1 MVTPP
6 FLPSTSAVAFLALS
20 AAAPVL
26 LGAAS
31 MAEQQQAE
39 IVQTLQRV
47 NAAETERESAVRHV
61 TCTRQYTL
69 RNKRWEKDGV
79 MRVQITADTRTGDK
93 QYEILSM
100 QAEGLQKRV
109 FQKVLDAEIEG
120 SRRGSSDGD
129 NSVTAANYDFKHAGT
144 ENLNGKDYL
153 VVHLKPKRSS
163 KFLIAGK
170 AWIDPEENAI
180 VRVEGHT
187 ARSVSFWIGKPQI
200 SQRFRKVDNV
210 WVSASNKSVS
220 DVKLLG
226 RTEMT
231 VDFGEY
237 KIVRQP
243 AHVAHTSARPGL

>member
-1 MVTPP
+1 VASS
-6 FLPSTSAVAFLALS
+6 FYFSTSCVGFLTLS

-31 MAEQQQAE
+31 AAQQAE
-39 IVQTLQRV
+39 TVQVLQRV
-47 NAAETERESAVRHV
+47 SAAENERESDVRKV

-79 MRVQITADTRTGDK
+79 MRVLITADARTGAK
-93 QYEILSM
+93 QYQILSM
-100 QAEGLQKRV
+100 EAEGLQKKV

-120 SRRGSSDGD
+120 SRRGTSQGD
-129 NSVTAANYDFKHAGT
+129 NSVTPANYDFEFAGT
-144 ENLNGKDYL
+144 ESMNGKEYV

-170 AWIDPEENAI
+170 AWIDAKENAI

-200 SQRFRKVDNV
+200 TQSFRKVDDV
-210 WVSASNKSVS
+210 WVSATNRSVS

-231 VDFGEY
+231 VEFGDY

-243 AHVAHTSARPGL
+243 NQVAHPSVRSGL